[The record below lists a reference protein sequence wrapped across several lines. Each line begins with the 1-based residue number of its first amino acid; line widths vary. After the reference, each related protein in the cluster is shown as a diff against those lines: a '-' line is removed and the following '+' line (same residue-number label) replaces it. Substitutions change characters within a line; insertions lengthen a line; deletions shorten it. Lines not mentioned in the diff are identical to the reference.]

1 MPATKNGPAAAN
13 PKNSPEA
20 SPFID
25 TLGAMEALPAAAMNL
40 DNLSS
45 LTHLNAHM
53 MMRMIDINRQYL
65 DFIGRRL
72 DKDIAFSEGLAKDS
86 SPSAMFE
93 HLSAFYQTA
102 FEDYAQEAAELLK
115 NSSDATGE
123 AILEAEIEAA
133 RVQDEP

>member
-1 MPATKNGPAAAN
+1 MPASKNGPTTAN
-13 PKNSPEA
+13 PKSPPKA

-25 TLGAMEALPAAAMNL
+25 TMGAMEALPGSAMNL
-40 DNLSS
+40 DSLSS

-72 DKDIAFSEGLAKDS
+72 DKDIAFSEGLAKDT
-86 SPSAMFE
+86 SPSTMFE

-102 FEDYAQEAAELLK
+102 FEDYAREATELLK
-115 NSSDATGE
+115 SSGDATGE

-133 RVQDEP
+133 RLQEEP